1 MGCCCKKTNKN
12 DINTPLIPKEESP
25 IQETDFE
32 KLKLLGKGSFGK
44 VYLVRQKNTKN
55 LFAMKILSKEYLKE
69 KNEQEHTKT
78 ERQLLSQ
85 LNNPFII
92 NLYYAFQNEKYL
104 FLISDFIQGGD
115 LFFHLKRE
123 RFFSD
128 EKSKFYI
135 CELILAL
142 EYLHNKNMIYR
153 DLKPEN
159 ILIDKTGHIKL
170 TDFGL
175 SKIIDKKKKKFT
187 ICGTPQYIAP
197 EVFQGKYDK
206 CVDWW
211 SLGCLLY
218 EFLSGKV
225 LFRVTECFD
234 LNIYKNPIQMLNHF
248 TNEAKLFLKDI
259 LVVDPIKRLGYG
271 KKGIENIKK
280 HIYFKDIN
288 WDDVFNK
295 KMNPPFIP
303 ILNNDE
309 DLRYF
314 DKEFTEESILDTNS
328 NDTQTE
334 NYTYYNEFTYYN
346 VNALEIG

>member
-1 MGCCCKKTNKN
+1 MGCCCKKKDKN
-12 DINTPLIPKEESP
+12 DDINIPLIKKEEYQIKES
-25 IQETDFE
+25 DFE

-44 VYLVRQKNTKN
+44 VYLIREKKTKK
-55 LFAMKILSKEYLKE
+55 LYAMKILSKEYIKE
-69 KNEQEHTKT
+69 KNEEEHTKR
-78 ERQLLSQ
+78 ERELLSE

-92 NLYYAFQNEKYL
+92 KLYYAFQNERNL

-115 LFFHLKRE
+115 LFFHLRRE
-123 RFFSD
+123 CFFSN
-128 EKSKFYI
+128 EKSRFYI

-142 EYLHNKNMIYR
+142 EYLHKKNMIYR

-159 ILIDKTGHIKL
+159 ILIDKNGHIKL

-175 SKIIDKKKKKFT
+175 AKIIDKKNIKLT

-197 EVFQGKYDK
+197 EVFKEKYDSS
-206 CVDWW
+206 VDWW

-225 LFRVTECFD
+225 LFRFNGNID
-234 LNIYKNPIQMLNHF
+234 LNIYNKPIQMLNNF
-248 TNEAKLFLKDI
+248 SNEAKLFLKDI
-259 LVVDPIKRLGYG
+259 LVVNTIKRLGYG
-271 KKGIENIKK
+271 KKGIENIKN

-288 WDDVFNK
+288 WDDVYNQK
-295 KMNPPFIP
+295 INPPFIP

-314 DKEFTEESILDTNS
+314 DKQFTEESILDI
-328 NDTQTE
+328 NDTQSQ
-334 NYTYYNEFTYYN
+334 NYTYYNEFTYFN
-346 VNALEIG
+346 TDV

>member
-1 MGCCCKKTNKN
+1 M
-12 DINTPLIPKEESP
+12 
-25 IQETDFE
+25 
-32 KLKLLGKGSFGK
+32 
-44 VYLVRQKNTKN
+44 
-55 LFAMKILSKEYLKE
+55 
-69 KNEQEHTKT
+69 
-78 ERQLLSQ
+78 
-85 LNNPFII
+85 
-92 NLYYAFQNEKYL
+92 
-104 FLISDFIQGGD
+104 
-115 LFFHLKRE
+115 
-123 RFFSD
+123 
-128 EKSKFYI
+128 
-135 CELILAL
+135 
-142 EYLHNKNMIYR
+142 
-153 DLKPEN
+153 
-159 ILIDKTGHIKL
+159 
-170 TDFGL
+170 
-175 SKIIDKKKKKFT
+175 
-187 ICGTPQYIAP
+187 
-197 EVFQGKYDK
+197 FQGKYDK

>member
-1 MGCCCKKTNKN
+1 MGCCCKKKTEN
-12 DINTPLIPKEESP
+12 DINTPLISQEEP
-25 IQETDFE
+25 QIQESDFE

-44 VYLVRQKNTKN
+44 VYLIRQKKTEK
-55 LFAMKILSKEYLKE
+55 LYAMKILSKEYLKE

-115 LFFHLKRE
+115 LFFHLRRE
-123 RFFSD
+123 CFFSN
-128 EKSKFYI
+128 EKSRFYI

-142 EYLHNKNMIYR
+142 EYLHKKNMIYR

-159 ILIDKTGHIKL
+159 ILIDKNGHIKL

-175 SKIIDKKKKKFT
+175 AKIIDKKNIKLT

-197 EVFQGKYDK
+197 EVFKEKYDSS
-206 CVDWW
+206 VDWW

-225 LFRVTECFD
+225 LFRFNGNID
-234 LNIYKNPIQMLNHF
+234 LNIYNKPIQMLNNF
-248 TNEAKLFLKDI
+248 SNEAKLFLNEI
-259 LVVDPIKRLGYG
+259 LVVNPIKRLGYG
-271 KKGIENIKK
+271 KKGIENIKN

-288 WDDVFNK
+288 WDDVYNQK
-295 KMNPPFIP
+295 INPPFIP

-314 DKEFTEESILDTNS
+314 DKQFTEESILDI
-328 NDTQTE
+328 NDTQSQ
-334 NYTYYNEFTYYN
+334 NYTYYNEFTYFN
-346 VNALEIG
+346 IDV